1 MTNDMNSNGQT
12 RDQGWKIR
20 QGRNIAYWFP
30 LGIGTGV
37 ALGVMFENLAVGIA
51 IGAAVGAA
59 LGIAAN
65 LNRMGL
71 ADSDGGTPGKP
82 WIALIAVGGVVLL
95 AVGAVLL
102 YFLLR

>member
-1 MTNDMNSNGQT
+1 MTNEMNSNGQT
-12 RDQGWKIR
+12 HDQGLKNR

-37 ALGVMFENLAVGIA
+37 ALGLMFDNLALGIA
-51 IGAAVGAA
+51 IGTAVGAA
-59 LGIAAN
+59 LGMAVN
-65 LNRMGL
+65 LSRTGA

-102 YFLLR
+102 YFLLG